1 MANPQPV
8 DEESE
13 AEKTCKRLKCD
24 PVAILA
30 LFAKGDVV
38 GLGLMTE
45 AEFKDPGKMDPRTK
59 QWIRTPGRLKALDLI
74 PAEERQKAAKEL
86 APYFRPKKAPTP
98 PPPPPKPILIP
109 APTPPAVLP
118 KPEEKKPAEPAP
130 APQITV
136 NVNAAAT
143 AVNRS
148 RVVLYLPNNKRDDNT
163 KKKS

>member
-1 MANPQPV
+1 MANPPPVV

-38 GLGLMTE
+38 GLGLMTAE
-45 AEFKDPGKMDPRTK
+45 EFKDPGKIDQRTK

-98 PPPPPKPILIP
+98 APVPPKPVVVP
-109 APTPPAVLP
+109 APTPPAVIP
-118 KPEEKKPAEPAP
+118 KEKPAPP
-130 APQITV
+130 PPQKIV
-136 NVNAAAT
+136 VR
-143 AVNRS
+143 VEQPPPPPPPPPPS
-148 RVVLYLPNNKRDDNT
+148 RVVLYLPNNKRDLKRPKT
-163 KKKS
+163 